1 MRLNR
6 LNEMEAYILQCS
18 NVSLEA
24 LASHF
29 SISIN
34 TVRRDIAE
42 ILKKGTI
49 KKVYGGV
56 MAVDPHRIAALSAHN
71 ESNVQTKQTI
81 GALAATLI
89 KDEYT
94 IFLDA
99 GTTAVQIIPFLE
111 GKKNITIVTN
121 SLRIVNET
129 VKHPQLNLL
138 VMGGYYDDATHAFA
152 GTRTLESI
160 SNVDYDLVFI
170 GTSGISTTRGLT
182 TDPFFEE
189 SIKRL
194 LIGNNPG
201 KVVLLADSSKFDK
214 SVSLSFG
221 KLEDVAYVISEVRP
235 PEKYLEL
242 VGDAQ
247 TRFLWPE
254 HTK

>member
-6 LNEMEAYILQCS
+6 LNEMETYILQCS

-56 MAVDPHRIAALSAHN
+56 MAVDPHKFAALSAHN
-71 ESNVQTKQTI
+71 ESNVSVKQVI
-81 GALAATLI
+81 GAQAATLI

-111 GKKNITIVTN
+111 KKKNITIVTN
-121 SLRIVNET
+121 SLRIINET
-129 VKHPQLNLL
+129 VKYPQLNLL
-138 VMGGYYDDATHAFA
+138 VMGGYYDDTTHAFA
-152 GTRTLESI
+152 GTRTLQSLN
-160 SNVDYDLVFI
+160 NVDYDLVFI
-170 GTSGISTTRGLT
+170 GTSGISPTRGLT

-189 SIKRL
+189 SIKRH
-194 LIGNNPG
+194 LIESNPG
-201 KVVLLADSSKFDK
+201 KVVLLADNTKFDR
-214 SVSLSFG
+214 SALLTFG
-221 KLEDVAYVISEVRP
+221 KLDDVAYVITEKRP
-235 PEKYLEL
+235 PEKYLEMMEAS
-242 VGDAQ
+242 G
-247 TRFLWPE
+247 TIFLWPE
-254 HTK
+254 NAN